1 MLGLEWQQVIRMA
14 SIEELEEQ
22 IRGLSRDDLARIR
35 ELVLELDWELWD
47 QQIEDDSKAG
57 KLDALA
63 EEAMTEHRAG
73 RTRQL

>member
-57 KLDALA
+57 KPDALA
-63 EEAMTEHRAG
+63 EEAMKEHRAG